1 MYVVNFVGTF
11 SYLNNK
17 INNLSLLYTLVSST
31 AITKNYDLD
40 TQRFFL
46 QLKCNPPTL
55 NSNFSDI
62 LT

>member
-17 INNLSLLYTLVSST
+17 INKLSLLYTLVSST

-40 TQRFFL
+40 TQRYFSTVKVQSTNTQQSFF
-46 QLKCNPPTL
+46 
-55 NSNFSDI
+55 
-62 LT
+62 